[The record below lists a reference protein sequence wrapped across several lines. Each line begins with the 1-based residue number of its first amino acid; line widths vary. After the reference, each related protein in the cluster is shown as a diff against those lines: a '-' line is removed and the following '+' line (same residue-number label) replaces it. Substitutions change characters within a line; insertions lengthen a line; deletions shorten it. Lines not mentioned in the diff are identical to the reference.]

1 MSNVLITALQNP
13 ELYDHPV
20 HNFQVIETHIS
31 WVLLTGNFAYK
42 IKKSVNFGFL
52 DFSSLAKRRVYCHQ
66 EVRANQALS
75 PDVYLTVVPITGSID
90 RPEFSGSGETIE
102 YAILMREF
110 NQENLFTALLK
121 RDLLTSELIDAVALL
136 LAKFHD
142 KASRQVPDPQ
152 IGTPKQVFEPMQQN
166 FEQIREL
173 LGDNHESAL
182 EQIANLE
189 QWAHQEWRRVEP
201 ILAERKAN
209 GFIRECHGDV
219 HLGNIA
225 LIDDKPVIFDCIEFN
240 DALRW
245 TDTMADIAFIT
256 IDLIDNGCAAF
267 SHQLLSYYLE
277 HCPDYQGLAI
287 LPFYQV
293 YRAVVRAK
301 VNLFKYAQTQGEER
315 TFWYQRFQHFLN
327 LAQQLLV
334 VKSQQLFITYGLA
347 GSGKSTVSQT
357 LVRERGVM
365 RLRSDIIRKK
375 LHDLDHLDQSD
386 SGVNQKI
393 YSIDATQRTYQ
404 LMAEYT
410 KIVLSAGY
418 SVVVDAAFLLHT
430 QRCLFS
436 NIAAAQDLPFIILV
450 CAAPF
455 KTLQTRIEL
464 RQAMS
469 RDPSEA
475 TLEVLEMQRK
485 TQEFLTKEELE
496 KTIIVDAQDE
506 NRYNFLNKKV
516 NDFLLSEGERI

>member
-1 MSNVLITALQNP
+1 MSTQLIAALQNP

-20 HNFQVIETHIS
+20 QDFQVIETHIS

-42 IKKSVNFGFL
+42 IKKPVNFGFL
-52 DFSSLAKRRVYCHQ
+52 DFSSLPKRRMYCHQ

-75 PDVYLTVVPITGSID
+75 PDVYLTVIPITGSLE

-110 NQENLFTALLK
+110 NQDNLFTALLK
-121 RDLLTSELIDAVALL
+121 RHALTSELIDEIALL

-142 KASRQVPDPQ
+142 KASRAVPDPQ
-152 IGTPKQVFEPMQQN
+152 IGTPKQVYQPMQQN

-173 LGDNHESAL
+173 LNTHHEADL
-182 EQIANLE
+182 GQISRLE
-189 QWAHQEWRRVEP
+189 QWAHAEWRRLEP
-201 ILAERKAN
+201 ILTERKAA

-225 LIDDKPVIFDCIEFN
+225 LINDKPVIFDCIEFN
-240 DALRW
+240 DDLRW

-256 IDLIDNGCAAF
+256 IDLIDNNCQAF
-267 SHQLLSYYLE
+267 SYQLLSYYLE
-277 HCPDYQGLAI
+277 HCPDYQGLAV

-301 VNLFKYAQTQGEER
+301 VNLFKYAQTKDEDR
-315 TFWYQRFQHFLN
+315 AFWYQRFQHFLN
-327 LAQQLLV
+327 LAEQLL
-334 VKSQQLFITYGLA
+334 KPKTQQLFITYGLA

-365 RLRSDIIRKK
+365 RLRSDFIRKK
-375 LHDLDHLDQSD
+375 LHDLDHLDTSE
-386 SGVNQKI
+386 SGINEKI
-393 YSIDATQRTYQ
+393 YTTDATQRTYQ

-410 KIVLSAGY
+410 KIILSAGY
-418 SVVVDAAFLLHT
+418 SVVVDAAFLLHA
-430 QRCLFS
+430 QRCIFS
-436 NIAAAQDLPFIILV
+436 DIALAQHLPLIILV

-464 RQAMS
+464 RQAMN

-485 TQEFLTKEELE
+485 MQEFLTKEELA
-496 KTIIVDAQDE
+496 KTIVVDAQDE
-506 NRYNFLNKKV
+506 NRYNLLNQKV
-516 NDFLLSEGERI
+516 NDFLAND